1 MTSRLVVN
9 SVRHTGASAD
19 ALTLDSGGG
28 VTIPT
33 KKLSCPGTII
43 QVVSTTKTDQFSSTA
58 VQTYTDITGL
68 SVNITPSAASS
79 KILITARSSVNMSST
94 MTDVPGFAV
103 TITPTSA
110 SNKIKLTAMI
120 NNSSRQQH
128 GGGRFVR
135 SVGGV
140 DAVPTGW
147 IGDAAGSRTRS
158 TTGNLY
164 GNVYIDANGTDSNFA
179 VPCCLIDDSHNTT
192 SAITYKFQISNVSGT
207 YPIKFNTADD
217 DDGAATHVA
226 VSSMIV
232 EEIAA

>member
-1 MTSRLVVN
+1 MPITLSGSGTV
-9 SVRHTGASAD
+9 TGISAGGLPDGIIQSAD
-19 ALTLDSGGG
+19 LATGVGGK
-28 VTIPT
+28 I
-33 KKLSCPGTII
+33 L
-43 QVVSTTKTDQFSSTA
+43 QVVETK
-58 VQTYTDITGL
+58 IT
-68 SVNITPSAASS
+68 S
-79 KILITARSSVNMSST
+79 KSSVNMTST
-94 MTDVPGFAV
+94 FTDVPGFSV

-110 SNKIKLTAMI
+110 SNKIRLTAMI
-120 NNSSRQQH
+120 NHSSRQQH

-135 SVGGV
+135 SVGGTV
-140 DAVPTGW
+140 VVPTGW
-147 IGDAAGSRTRS
+147 VGDAAGSRTRS

-179 VPCCLIDDSHNTT
+179 IPCSLIDDSHNTT
-192 SAITYKFQISNVSGT
+192 SAITYKFQIYNVSGS

>member
-1 MTSRLVVN
+1 MS
-9 SVRHTGASAD
+9 SIK
-19 ALTLDSGGG
+19 LTADSGGG
-28 VTIPT
+28 TFEIKAPSSGSNARVLTIPD
-33 KKLSCPGTII
+33 SASGTVLTTTNPKAGNII
-43 QVVSTTKTDQFSSTA
+43 QVVETK
-58 VQTYTDITGL
+58 
-68 SVNITPSAASS
+68 
-79 KILITARSSVNMSST
+79 ITARSSVNMT
-94 MTDVPGFAV
+94 TTYTDVPGFAV

-120 NNSSRQQH
+120 NQSSRQQH

-140 DAVPTGW
+140 NAVPTGW
-147 IGDAAGSRTRS
+147 IGDSADSRTRS

-164 GNVYIDANGTDSNFA
+164 GNVYIDGNGTDSNFA
-179 VPCCLIDDSHNTT
+179 IPCCLIDDSHNTT
-192 SAITYKFQISNVSGT
+192 SAITYKFQISNVSGS

-217 DDGAATHVA
+217 DDIAATHVA

>member
-1 MTSRLVVN
+1 MSSRLVVN

-19 ALTLDSGGG
+19 ALTLDSSGG

-33 KKLSCPGTII
+33 KKLICPGTII
-43 QVVSTTKTDQFSSTA
+43 QVVETK
-58 VQTYTDITGL
+58 
-68 SVNITPSAASS
+68 
-79 KILITARSSVNMSST
+79 ITARSSVNMSST

-110 SNKIKLTAMI
+110 SNKIRLIAMI
-120 NNSSRQQH
+120 NQSSRQQH

-135 SVGGV
+135 SVGGT

-147 IGDAAGSRTRS
+147 IGDSAGSRTRS

-164 GNVYIDANGTDSNFA
+164 GNVYIDGNGTDSNFA
-179 VPCCLIDDSHNTT
+179 IPCCLIDDSHNTT
-192 SAITYKFQISNVSGT
+192 SAITYKFQISNVSGS

-217 DDGAATHVA
+217 DDGSATHVA

>member
-1 MTSRLVVN
+1 MTAKIKLN
-9 SVRHTGASAD
+9 AA
-19 ALTLDSGGG
+19 SGGG
-28 VTIPT
+28 SFSLQAPSSSSNNRVFTIPDVAD
-33 KKLSCPGTII
+33 GTIATTATSGKI
-43 QVVSTTKTDQFSSTA
+43 LQVVETK
-58 VQTYTDITGL
+58 
-68 SVNITPSAASS
+68 
-79 KILITARSSVNMSST
+79 ITARSSVNMSTT

-110 SNKIKLTAMI
+110 SNKIRLTAMI
-120 NNSSRQQH
+120 NHSSRQQH

-158 TTGNLY
+158 TTGNMY
-164 GNVYIDANGTDSNFA
+164 GNIYIDANGTDSNFA
-179 VPCCLIDDSHNTT
+179 IPCFLIDDSHNTT
-192 SAITYKFQISNVSGT
+192 QAITYKFQISNVSGS
-207 YPIKFNTADD
+207 YPMKFNTADD

>member
-1 MTSRLVVN
+1 MS
-9 SVRHTGASAD
+9 SIK
-19 ALTLDSGGG
+19 LTADSGGG
-28 VTIPT
+28 TFEIKAPASGSNTRVLTVPD
-33 KKLSCPGTII
+33 SASGTVLTTTNPKAGNII
-43 QVVSTTKTDQFSSTA
+43 QVVETK
-58 VQTYTDITGL
+58 
-68 SVNITPSAASS
+68 
-79 KILITARSSVNMSST
+79 ITARSSVNMSST

-110 SNKIKLTAMI
+110 SNKIRLIAMI
-120 NNSSRQQH
+120 NQSSRQQH

-135 SVGGV
+135 SVGGT

-147 IGDAAGSRTRS
+147 IGDAAGGRTRS

-164 GNVYIDANGTDSNFA
+164 GNVYIDGNGTDSNFA
-179 VPCCLIDDSHNTT
+179 IPCCLIDDSHNTT

-217 DDGAATHVA
+217 DDGSATHVA

>member
-1 MTSRLVVN
+1 M
-9 SVRHTGASAD
+9 SAKIKLN
-19 ALTLDSGGG
+19 AASGGG
-28 VTIPT
+28 SFSLQAPSSSSNTRVMTLPDT
-33 KKLSCPGTII
+33 ADGTVLTTTNPKSGSII
-43 QVVSTTKTDQFSSTA
+43 QVVETK
-58 VQTYTDITGL
+58 
-68 SVNITPSAASS
+68 
-79 KILITARSSVNMSST
+79 ITARSSVTMSST

-110 SNKIKLTAMI
+110 SNKIRLIAMI
-120 NNSSRQQH
+120 NQSSRQQH

-135 SVGGV
+135 SVGGT

-147 IGDAAGSRTRS
+147 IGDSAGSRTRS

-164 GNVYIDANGTDSNFA
+164 GNVYIDSNGTDSNFA
-179 VPCCLIDDSHNTT
+179 IPCCLIDDSHNTT
-192 SAITYKFQISNVSGT
+192 SAITYKFQISNVSGS

-217 DDGAATHVA
+217 DDGSATHVA

>member
-19 ALTLDSGGG
+19 ALTLDSNGG

-33 KKLSCPGTII
+33 KKLICPGTII
-43 QVVSTTKTDQFSSTA
+43 QVVETK
-58 VQTYTDITGL
+58 
-68 SVNITPSAASS
+68 
-79 KILITARSSVNMSST
+79 ITARSSVNMSST

>member
-19 ALTLDSGGG
+19 ALTLDSNGG

-33 KKLSCPGTII
+33 KKLICPGTII
-43 QVVSTTKTDQFSSTA
+43 QVVETK
-58 VQTYTDITGL
+58 
-68 SVNITPSAASS
+68 
-79 KILITARSSVNMSST
+79 ITARSSVTMTTT
-94 MTDVPGFAV
+94 MTDVPGFSV

-217 DDGAATHVA
+217 DDGAATYVA

>member
-19 ALTLDSGGG
+19 ALTLDSNGG

-33 KKLSCPGTII
+33 KKLICPGTII
-43 QVVSTTKTDQFSSTA
+43 QVVETK
-58 VQTYTDITGL
+58 
-68 SVNITPSAASS
+68 
-79 KILITARSSVNMSST
+79 ITARSSVTMTTT
-94 MTDVPGFAV
+94 MTDVPGFSV

-179 VPCCLIDDSHNTT
+179 IPCCLIDDSHNTT

>member
-19 ALTLDSGGG
+19 ALTLDSNGG

-33 KKLSCPGTII
+33 KKLICPGTII
-43 QVVSTTKTDQFSSTA
+43 QVVETK
-58 VQTYTDITGL
+58 
-68 SVNITPSAASS
+68 
-79 KILITARSSVNMSST
+79 ITARSSVTMTST
-94 MTDVPGFAV
+94 MTDVPGFSV

>member
-19 ALTLDSGGG
+19 ALTLDSNGGI
-28 VTIPT
+28 TIPT
-33 KKLSCPGTII
+33 KKLICPGTII
-43 QVVSTTKTDQFSSTA
+43 QVVETK
-58 VQTYTDITGL
+58 
-68 SVNITPSAASS
+68 
-79 KILITARSSVNMSST
+79 ITARSSVTMTST
-94 MTDVPGFAV
+94 MTDVPGFSV

-135 SVGGV
+135 SVGGT

-179 VPCCLIDDSHNTT
+179 IPCCLIDDSHNTT

>member
-19 ALTLDSGGG
+19 ALTLDSNGG

-33 KKLSCPGTII
+33 KKLICPGTII
-43 QVVSTTKTDQFSSTA
+43 QVVETK
-58 VQTYTDITGL
+58 
-68 SVNITPSAASS
+68 
-79 KILITARSSVNMSST
+79 ITARSSVTMTTT
-94 MTDVPGFAV
+94 MTDVPGFSV

>member
-19 ALTLDSGGG
+19 ALTLDSNGG

-33 KKLSCPGTII
+33 KKLICPGTII
-43 QVVSTTKTDQFSSTA
+43 QVVETK
-58 VQTYTDITGL
+58 
-68 SVNITPSAASS
+68 
-79 KILITARSSVNMSST
+79 ITARSSVNMSST

-110 SNKIKLTAMI
+110 SNKIRLIAMI
-120 NNSSRQQH
+120 NQSSRQQH

-135 SVGGV
+135 SVGGT

-147 IGDAAGSRTRS
+147 IGDSACSRTRS
-158 TTGNLY
+158 TTWNLY
-164 GNVYIDANGTDSNFA
+164 GNVYIDSNGTDSNFA
-179 VPCCLIDDSHNTT
+179 IPCCLIDDSHNTT
-192 SAITYKFQISNVSGT
+192 SAITYKFQISNVSGS

-217 DDGAATHVA
+217 DDGSATHVA